1 MLAYQKLVMRKKR
14 AAKMGFK
21 IKILIQ
27 LSDNNRRNQ
36 MIYLDYNATTPID
49 PEVYHA
55 MKTYFENQFGNPSN
69 TYDLGKSAKAAV
81 ERAREQVAN
90 FIGAKPHEITFT
102 SCGSESNNT
111 VIKGVAYKNAF
122 KGKHIITS
130 VIEHPAIMEPLKF
143 LEKNGFDVSYVPVD
157 QYGAVH
163 VEDVKNAMREDT
175 ILVSIMH
182 SNNEVGTLQPIQ
194 EIGRCCK
201 ERGILFHTDA
211 SQSMGKVPIDV
222 NQLHVDFLTIAGH
235 KLYAPKGIG
244 ALYIREGAQLEQLL
258 HGARQEKGL
267 RAGTENVPYDVA
279 LGTAAEIASRHL
291 QDNTLFQLKEYF
303 YHQLENA
310 FGDKIHL
317 NGDFINSLPN
327 TLNISFIGESG
338 SDILNSIPEINA
350 STGSACHSGEK
361 TISPVLAA
369 MGVDPEIAYGA
380 IRFSVGRFT
389 TKDEIDQ
396 TVEELKKLLFK

>member
-1 MLAYQKLVMRKKR
+1 
-14 AAKMGFK
+14 
-21 IKILIQ
+21 
-27 LSDNNRRNQ
+27 
-36 MIYLDYNATTPID
+36 MIYLDYNATTPIE

-55 MKTYFENQFGNPSN
+55 MKTYFESQFGNPSN
-69 TYDLGKSAKAAV
+69 TYELGKTAKRAV
-81 ERAREQVAN
+81 EHARQQIAD
-90 FIGAKPHEITFT
+90 FIGAKPHEVTFT

-111 VIKGVAYKNAF
+111 VIKGVASLNAI

-130 VIEHPAIMEPLKF
+130 VIEHPSIMEPLKF
-143 LEKNGFDVSYVPVD
+143 LEKNGFEVTYVPVD
-157 QYGAVH
+157 SYGAVH
-163 VEDVKNAMREDT
+163 VEDIKKAMRKDT

-182 SNNEVGTLQPIQ
+182 SNNEVGTLQPI
-194 EIGRCCK
+194 EKIGKLCK
-201 ERGILFHTDA
+201 EYGVLFHTDA
-211 SQSMGKVPIDV
+211 SQSMGKVAIDV
-222 NQLHVDFLTIAGH
+222 NQLQVDFLTIAGH

-244 ALYIREGAQLEQLL
+244 ALYIREGTELEPLL
-258 HGARQEKGL
+258 HGAKQEKGL
-267 RAGTENVPYDVA
+267 RAGTENVPYNVA
-279 LGTAAEIASRHL
+279 LGTAAEMASRYL
-291 QDNTLFQLKEYF
+291 QDNSLFQLKEYF
-303 YHQLENA
+303 YQQLVNE

-369 MGVDPEIAYGA
+369 MGVPPEIAYGA

-396 TVEELKKLLFK
+396 TVKELSSILLN

>member
-1 MLAYQKLVMRKKR
+1 
-14 AAKMGFK
+14 
-21 IKILIQ
+21 
-27 LSDNNRRNQ
+27 

-49 PEVYHA
+49 PEVYSA
-55 MKTYFENQFGNPSN
+55 MKPYLKAQFGNPSN
-69 TYDLGKSAKAAV
+69 TYEAGQTAKAAV
-81 ERAREQVAN
+81 EHARGQVAKL
-90 FIGAKPHEITFT
+90 IGAKTNEVTFT

-111 VIKGVAYKNAF
+111 VIKGVAYKNAS

-130 VIEHPAIMEPLKF
+130 VIEHPAIIEPLKY
-143 LEKNGFDVSYVPVD
+143 LEKNGFDVTYVPVD
-157 QYGAVH
+157 QNGAVQ
-163 VEDVKNAMREDT
+163 VEDVKTAMREDT

-182 SNNEVGTLQPIQ
+182 SNNEVGTLQPIE
-194 EIGRCCK
+194 EIGKFCK
-201 ERGILFHTDA
+201 ERQVLFHTDA

-244 ALYIREGAQLEQLL
+244 ALYIREGVELEPLL
-258 HGARQEKGL
+258 HGAKQEKGL

-279 LGTAAEIASRHL
+279 LGKAAEIAMRYL
-291 QDNTLFQLKEYF
+291 QEDTLFQRKEYF
-303 YHQLENA
+303 YQKLFNA

-327 TLNISFIGESG
+327 TLNVSFIGKSG
-338 SDILNSIPEINA
+338 NDILNSITEINA

-361 TISPVLAA
+361 TVSPVLAA
-369 MGVDPEIAYGA
+369 MGVHPDIAYGA

-389 TKDEIDQ
+389 TEEEIDEAVHKLQ
-396 TVEELKKLLFK
+396 ELLDK

>member
-1 MLAYQKLVMRKKR
+1 MRKKR

-130 VIEHPAIMEPLKF
+130 VIEHPAIMEPLKY

-194 EIGRCCK
+194 EIGLLCK

-244 ALYIREGAQLEQLL
+244 ALYIREGSQLEPLL
-258 HGARQEKGL
+258 HGAKQEKGL

-279 LGTAAEIASRHL
+279 LGTAVNIASRHL